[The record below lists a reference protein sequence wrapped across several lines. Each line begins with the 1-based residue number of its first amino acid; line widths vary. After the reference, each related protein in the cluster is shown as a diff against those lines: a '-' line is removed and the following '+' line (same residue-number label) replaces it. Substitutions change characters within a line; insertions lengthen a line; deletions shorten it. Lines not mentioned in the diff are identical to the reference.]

1 LRKYY
6 NVERDRRK
14 GENFME
20 LYFMLLFIFFFLF
33 SINCLDLNKSRGN
46 IKNKEACLYGKVL
59 IYQPLFIVDE
69 QSEIS
74 DRESQAKWVRLI
86 GLFDAEIQV
95 ISTEGS
101 KVRFKI
107 TQIHRI
113 SYSPYNDE
121 YNNGIEFKEK
131 FKRRYIGAECVLLM
145 NVSEEELKTWEIDE
159 KCVIRTNAPEIKLE
173 VGKKYRF
180 KIFMDVGWPTKYE
193 LLIYSV
199 QDGEEELDYFGIST
213 GFLEDLDSI
222 KDFGFSVSLKDI
234 RCPVKNK
241 NVDCGTIRNSSAIF
255 RCGNEEIEIFLSQSG
270 EIVCNSKRYKVY
282 LFLSQIVEY
291 RPYAC
296 ADWSDY
302 IFSFFLE
309 RIKTN

>member
-1 LRKYY
+1 MLR
-6 NVERDRRK
+6 EIEERRK
-14 GENFME
+14 ILRNFI
-20 LYFMLLFIFFFLF
+20 YAIIHLFSLF
-33 SINCLDLNKSRGN
+33 SINCLDLNKSREN

-59 IYQPLFIVDE
+59 IYQPLFIIDE
-69 QSEIS
+69 QLEIS

-101 KVRFKI
+101 KIRFKI
-107 TQIHRI
+107 IQIHRA

-121 YNNGIEFKEK
+121 YSNGIEFKER

-180 KIFMDVGWPTKYE
+180 KIFMDVGWPNKYE

-255 RCGNEEIEIFLSQSG
+255 RCGNEEIEIFPSQSG
-270 EIVCNSKRYKVY
+270 EIVCNGKRYKVY

-296 ADWSDY
+296 TDWSDY

-309 RIKTN
+309 RIKGN

>member
-1 LRKYY
+1 MPL
-6 NVERDRRK
+6 
-14 GENFME
+14 
-20 LYFMLLFIFFFLF
+20 FFFFSLF
-33 SINCLDLNKSRGN
+33 SINCLDLNKSREN
-46 IKNKEACLYGKVL
+46 IKNKEACLYRKVL
-59 IYQPLFIVDE
+59 IYQPLFIIDE

-74 DRESQAKWVRLI
+74 DRESKAKWVKSV

-107 TQIHRI
+107 IQIHRV

-131 FKRRYIGAECVLLM
+131 FKRSYIGAECVLLM

-159 KCVIRTNAPEIKLE
+159 KCVMRTNAPEIKLE

-180 KIFMDVGWPTKYE
+180 KIFVYVGWPTSYE

-213 GFLEDLDSI
+213 GFLEGLDGI
-222 KDFGFSVSLKDI
+222 KNFGFSVSLKDMG
-234 RCPVKNK
+234 CPVKNK

-255 RCGNEEIEIFLSQSG
+255 RCSNEEIEIFPSQSG
-270 EIVCNSKRYKVY
+270 EIVCNGKRYKVY
-282 LFLSQIVEY
+282 LSLSQIVEY
-291 RPYAC
+291 RPYSC
-296 ADWSDY
+296 ADWGDY
-302 IFSFFLE
+302 ILSFSLE
-309 RIKTN
+309 RIKGN